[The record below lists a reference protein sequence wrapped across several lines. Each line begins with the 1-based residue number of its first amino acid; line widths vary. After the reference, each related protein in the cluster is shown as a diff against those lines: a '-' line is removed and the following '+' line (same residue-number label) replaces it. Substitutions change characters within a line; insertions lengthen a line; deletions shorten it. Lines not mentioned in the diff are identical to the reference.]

1 MKYCR
6 TCGREYEAALDYC
19 PEDGDRLRDLPH
31 SSGPRLAIGDVVDGR
46 YRIEGLLGAGGM
58 GWVYRATQRS
68 VERTIALK
76 ILPPSL
82 ARDEVA
88 IGRFMREAK
97 AASLLSNPHATTL
110 FEFGQD
116 QKGTLYLAME
126 FVDGPTLGEY
136 LERNGRLPPI
146 DACDVAIHLCN
157 ALEEAHQKGILHRDL
172 KPSNVIL
179 VERPGHRL

>member
-97 AASLLSNPHATTL
+97 TGCPSV
-110 FEFGQD
+110 G
-116 QKGTLYLAME
+116 LAPISRITSA
-126 FVDGPTLGEY
+126 FST
-136 LERNGRLPPI
+136 ERKSWVPAEVPR
-146 DACDVAIHLCN
+146 V
-157 ALEEAHQKGILHRDL
+157 
-172 KPSNVIL
+172 VF
-179 VERPGHRL
+179 RP